1 MQEATAT
8 KRPATKPRPPAGE
21 PAPLSVAQPRRVAP
35 LLLAWYRRTARDLPW
50 RRSSDP
56 YRVWLS
62 EVMLQQTQVERVQDY
77 FRRFL
82 ARFPTVT
89 SLARAD
95 EPEVLR
101 LWEGL
106 GYYRRARQL
115 HAAARAVVREHGG
128 RFPDTVADLRTL
140 PGVGRYTAAAVASI
154 AFGRPEPI
162 VEANSRRVLARLA
175 GHTGSLAGSRREEP
189 LWQLA
194 ASLLPRRAAGRFN
207 QSLMDL
213 GAMVCTPR
221 RPLCDRCPLA
231 ACCAARRDGTA
242 EAIPARTAR
251 RETIVIRERAAVYRR
266 GNRVL
271 LERRGPGSWWE
282 GLWDFPRQ
290 APGRTAGP
298 RLGTITYT
306 VTHHRVT
313 CVVVDADPRTAPRGT
328 GQRWVAV
335 GTLEA
340 LPLSAPGRRIAR
352 LLAAR

>member
-8 KRPATKPRPPAGE
+8 RRTATKRRPAADEGLTVPDAG
-21 PAPLSVAQPRRVAP
+21 RVAP
-35 LLLAWYRRTARDLPW
+35 RLLAWYRRTARDLPW
-50 RRSSDP
+50 RRSPDA

-62 EVMLQQTQVERVQDY
+62 EVMLQQTQVERVKDY
-77 FRRFL
+77 FHRFL
-82 ARFPTVT
+82 VRFPTVA

-115 HAAARAVVREHGG
+115 HAAARAVVRDHGG
-128 RFPDTVADLRTL
+128 RFPDTVAGLRTL

-175 GHTGSLAGSRREEP
+175 GHTGSLAGPRQEEP
-189 LWQLA
+189 LWRLA
-194 ASLLPRRAAGRFN
+194 ATLLPRRAAGRFN
-207 QSLMDL
+207 QALMDL
-213 GAMVCTPR
+213 GAVVCTPR

-242 EAIPARTAR
+242 EAIPAPTAR
-251 RETIVIRERAAVYRR
+251 RATTVVRERAVVYRR
-266 GNRVL
+266 GGRVL

-290 APGRTAGP
+290 RQGPAAGS
-298 RLGTITYT
+298 RLGTVTYT

-313 CVVVDADPRTAPRGT
+313 CVVVAADPRTAPRG
-328 GQRWVAV
+328 GSHRWVAV
-335 GTLEA
+335 GTLET